1 MAERDATVV
10 PLALVAVDFCK
21 NTVQRSGYYSLEY
34 MKSMTYAVHLLSL
47 IAPHRDAF
55 KKMIEKSLAIK
66 NIYKYIHILPD
77 RMQTVY
83 KQLVNKVCIFEV

>member
-1 MAERDATVV
+1 MAERDATV

-34 MKSMTYAVHLLSL
+34 MKSMTYGFHLLDL
-47 IAPHRDAF
+47 LAPHRDAF
-55 KKMIEKSLAIK
+55 KKMIQKSLEIE
-66 NIYKYIHILPD
+66 NIYKLIHILPD
-77 RMQTVY
+77 RMQTIY